1 MTLTLAT
8 RGSPLALWQARTAQA
23 RLAEASAGPFE
34 PVELV
39 EVRSSGDRDQ
49 ATALAR
55 FGRIGIF
62 TVEVDTAVV
71 EGRADVGV
79 HSLKDMTTTLLEGVV
94 LAAVLPRGP
103 VEDVLVGPRGASSV
117 RLAELPR
124 GARVATGSLRRR
136 ALAAAARADLAFVE
150 LRGNVDTRLAKLDA
164 GEAEALV
171 LARAGLERLG
181 LGERIHE
188 VLDTERF
195 LPAVGQ
201 GIVGLTCR
209 AGDAATRARLEALG
223 HAPTWAAALAER
235 ALLRELRGG
244 CNVPLGGHATVTGDE
259 LHLRARV
266 LSLDGR
272 DRVEGER
279 HGPAGEAESIGRALA
294 AELLARGAARL
305 IEGARG

>member
-1 MTLTLAT
+1 MSLTLAT
-8 RGSPLALWQARTAQA
+8 RASPLALWQARAARA
-23 RLAEASAGPFE
+23 RLLEAGAEA
-34 PVELV
+34 VELL

-79 HSLKDMTTTLLEGVV
+79 HSLKDMTTTLLEGVA
-94 LAAVLPRGP
+94 LAAVLTRGP
-103 VEDVLVGPRGASSV
+103 VQDVLVGPRAAGAV

-136 ALAAAARADLAFVE
+136 AMAGAARGDLAFVE

-181 LGERIHE
+181 LGARIHE
-188 VLDTERF
+188 VLDTTRF

-209 AGDAATRARLEALG
+209 AEDAATRARLEALCD
-223 HAPTWAAALAER
+223 APTWAAALAER

-244 CNVPLGGHATVTGDE
+244 CNVPLGGHATVAGDE
-259 LHLRARV
+259 LRLRARV
-266 LSLDGR
+266 LSIDGR
-272 DRVEGER
+272 ECVAGER
-279 HGPAGEAESIGRALA
+279 RGPAGEAEALGRELA